1 MDKILKVI
9 DNDTAQPWTIKI
21 IAKNDAYGR
30 DDCLTHDDDEL
41 MVEFY
46 DGRYIEGF
54 DPEGQFV
61 SRYNLSTIAQETYR
75 GINLDGG
82 IASWTINAPV
92 MVEVRKWLKDQA
104 FTYYAIEQFT
114 GTHAYN

>member
-1 MDKILKVI
+1 MDKLLKII

-46 DGRYIEGF
+46 DGRYIENF

-61 SRYNLSTIAQETYR
+61 SRYNLSTIANETDR
-75 GINLDGG
+75 GINLHGG
-82 IASWTINAPV
+82 VDSWSVNASA
-92 MVEVRKWLKDQA
+92 MKSVRTWLRDQA
-104 FTYYAIEQFT
+104 FTYYAIEQFED
-114 GTHAYN
+114 THAYN